1 MIADPLS
8 YPGNLHYTGASITG
22 QSFNQTVACKMI
34 CQEAL
39 KKEKN
44 DGKIA
49 VFGNFSSLHMKKSP
63 GKKTG

>member
-8 YPGNLHYTGASITG
+8 YPGILHYTVASITG

-39 KKEKN
+39 KKEKMMV
-44 DGKIA
+44 K
-49 VFGNFSSLHMKKSP
+49 
-63 GKKTG
+63 